1 MSQTA
6 DIKAMLDWLA
16 SCPLATTLNDGDVVF
31 SIEYLGADTDQMQFS
46 LEATPTA
53 RVLEQFFLGSRRAK
67 NYVLASRMVYSP
79 KVVQQAA
86 NSAFWDEFA
95 EWVEKQSG
103 RQNLPA
109 LSDGKKAEKVVCLS
123 PGYIMSQDASSC
135 RFQIQ
140 LQLQYYQKGR

>member
-16 SCPLATTLNDGDVVF
+16 SCPLAAALGDDVVF
-31 SIEYLGADTDQMQFS
+31 SIEYLGAETTQVQFS

-53 RVLEQFFLGSRRAK
+53 TVLEQFFLGSRRAK
-67 NYVLASRMVYSP
+67 NYVLASRMEYYP
-79 KVVQQAA
+79 EAVQQAA
-86 NSAFWDEFA
+86 NSAFWDKFA
-95 EWVEKQSG
+95 AWVETQSAK
-103 RQNLPA
+103 RSLPQ
-109 LSDGKKAEKVVCLS
+109 LSDGKTSEKVVCLS

>member
-16 SCPLATTLNDGDVVF
+16 ACPMAAALNDGDVVF
-31 SIEYLGADTDQMQFS
+31 SIEYLGADTNQMQFS

-53 RVLEQFFLGSRRAK
+53 TVLEQFFLGSRRAK

-79 KVVQQAA
+79 EIVQQAA
-86 NSAFWDEFA
+86 NSSFWDDFA
-95 EWVEKQSG
+95 AWVEQQSAA
-103 RQNLPA
+103 RRLPA
-109 LSDGKKAEKVVCLS
+109 LSEGKRAEKVVCLS
-123 PGYIMSQDASSC
+123 PGYIMSQDETSC

-140 LQLQYYQKGR
+140 LQLQYYQEGR

>member
-53 RVLEQFFLGSRRAK
+53 MVLEQFFLGSR
-67 NYVLASRMVYSP
+67 LAYSP

-103 RQNLPA
+103 RRNLPA

>member
-53 RVLEQFFLGSRRAK
+53 MVLEQFFLGSRRAK
-67 NYVLASRMVYSP
+67 NYVLASRM
-79 KVVQQAA
+79 
-86 NSAFWDEFA
+86 NSSFWDEFA
-95 EWVEKQSG
+95 EWVETQSSA
-103 RQNLPA
+103 RNLPQ
-109 LSDGKKAEKVVCLS
+109 LSDGKTAEKVVCLS
-123 PGYIMSQDASSC
+123 PGYIMSQDADSC

-140 LQLQYYQKGR
+140 LQLQYYQRGR

>member
-53 RVLEQFFLGSRRAK
+53 MVLEARVISMSVAIM
-67 NYVLASRMVYSP
+67 LASGWGVMV
-79 KVVQQAA
+79 
-86 NSAFWDEFA
+86 
-95 EWVEKQSG
+95 
-103 RQNLPA
+103 
-109 LSDGKKAEKVVCLS
+109 
-123 PGYIMSQDASSC
+123 
-135 RFQIQ
+135 
-140 LQLQYYQKGR
+140 

>member
-1 MSQTA
+1 MSQPA

-16 SCPLATTLNDGDVVF
+16 SCPLTATLNNGDVVF
-31 SIEYLGADTDQMQFS
+31 SIEYLGADTTQAQFS

-53 RVLEQFFLGSRRAK
+53 TVLEQFFLGSRRAK
-67 NYVLASRMVYSP
+67 NYVLASRMIYSP
-79 KVVQQAA
+79 EEAQQAA
-86 NSAFWDEFA
+86 NSAFWDKFA
-95 EWVEKQSG
+95 EWVEKQSLRG
-103 RQNLPA
+103 SLPV
-109 LSDGKKAEKVVCLS
+109 LSDDKKAEKVVCLS

>member
-16 SCPLATTLNDGDVVF
+16 SCPLATTLNNGDVVF
-31 SIEYLGADTDQMQFS
+31 SIEYLGADTGQMQF
-46 LEATPTA
+46 E
-53 RVLEQFFLGSRRAK
+53 
-67 NYVLASRMVYSP
+67 
-79 KVVQQAA
+79 VVQQAA

-103 RQNLPA
+103 RRNLPA

>member
-53 RVLEQFFLGSRRAK
+53 MVLEASVMSISVAII
-67 NYVLASRMVYSP
+67 VLSGWVVMV
-79 KVVQQAA
+79 
-86 NSAFWDEFA
+86 
-95 EWVEKQSG
+95 
-103 RQNLPA
+103 
-109 LSDGKKAEKVVCLS
+109 
-123 PGYIMSQDASSC
+123 
-135 RFQIQ
+135 
-140 LQLQYYQKGR
+140 